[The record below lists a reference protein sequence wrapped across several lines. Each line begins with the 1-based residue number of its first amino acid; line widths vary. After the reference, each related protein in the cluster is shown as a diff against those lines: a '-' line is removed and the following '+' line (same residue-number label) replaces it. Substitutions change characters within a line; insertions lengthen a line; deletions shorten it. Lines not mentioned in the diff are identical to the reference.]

1 MAWTREVIAWTGG
14 VGGGGEK
21 LRVRLNTELTG
32 FLDELAVE
40 WEGKGGVKAVTK
52 VFDLISWT
60 SSGEFTRNA
69 RS

>member
-1 MAWTREVIAWTGG
+1 M
-14 VGGGGEK
+14 
-21 LRVRLNTELTG
+21 NTELTG

-40 WEGKGGVKAVTK
+40 WEEKGGVKAVTK

-69 RS
+69 HS